1 MRIQRDILQMKV
13 QDKISEKELNETE
26 ISNMPDKEFKIMVIK
41 MLTEH
46 EKRVDEFTVDFN
58 KKTQNMKINY
68 S

>member
-1 MRIQRDILQMKV
+1 MKV